1 MPNISVRRKRLL
13 DGHLSPGQCR
23 AARGFLGLSQEALG
37 AAAGISGMTIQSFER
52 GQRVPHQN
60 NLVAL
65 RTVLEAKGVQF
76 LSAED
81 GADGVLLPFDMLPS
95 LHKDDE
101 ETQPT

>member
-1 MPNISVRRKRLL
+1 MANIAERRKHLL
-13 DGHLSPGQCR
+13 DGHISPGQCR

-37 AAAGISGMTIQSFER
+37 AAAGVSGMTIQSFER

-76 LSAED
+76 LAAEE
-81 GADGVLLPFDMLPS
+81 GVNGLLLPADLPLS
-95 LHKDDE
+95 HKDDE